1 MLTVLCII
9 WDETHAK
16 VVKHVQTSAFA
27 ASLTVTK
34 ALAFLLWK
42 PIDHHGHDLSLDVLE
57 AILQLDWTTILLKP
71 VSPGI

>member
-1 MLTVLCII
+1 MRKSSNMSRLLLLPQ
-9 WDETHAK
+9 A
-16 VVKHVQTSAFA
+16 
-27 ASLTVTK
+27 LTVTK